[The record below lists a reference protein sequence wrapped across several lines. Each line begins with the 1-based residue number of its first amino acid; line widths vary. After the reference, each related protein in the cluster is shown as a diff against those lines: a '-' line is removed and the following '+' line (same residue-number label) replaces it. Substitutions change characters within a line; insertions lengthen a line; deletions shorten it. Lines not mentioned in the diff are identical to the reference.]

1 MAFYNVNLKP
11 VVESAVQDPDNTGVD
26 LDQVE
31 KDIAGPDGIEAHRDD
46 VEAAEEGLVGDP
58 LEEAYHIM
66 YEAEY
71 NYNQIMRA
79 IGMQEISEA
88 AMGRELVLEAAD
100 IKGFFAKVKEF
111 FVTMF
116 KRITETVKKVLAK
129 LDFQAKADKKFVA
142 ENRKKIEAGAKL
154 GKWEFEGYTFEEL
167 GLSKMIDNGTADA
180 AKDVFAY
187 LDKVA
192 AAEDSESASE
202 IAAKLFDK
210 AAGDNR
216 TEIEIAIEGL
226 TGYKC
231 ENLSELAKKLVEV
244 LRGDKKKI
252 TDTGMGKEVCDIL
265 AGDRETAKIREQ
277 YKNIKAAFA
286 HDMKVIAD
294 MESKVAKE
302 DKYASLKLRVCSEGI
317 KLIKAE
323 KNVMNT
329 VYGVHMKL
337 ARAKRAQ
344 ARTMAHFF
352 LDTYEKTVKKPEVQH
367 NSADLTGGIFSGIKM
382 I

>member
-31 KDIAGPDGIEAHRDD
+31 KDIVGPDGIEAHRDD
-46 VEAAEEGLVGDP
+46 VEAAEEGLAGDP
-58 LEEAYHIM
+58 LEEAYNIM

-71 NYNQIMRA
+71 NYNQIMRC

-116 KRITETVKKVLAK
+116 KRITETVKTVLAK
-129 LDFQAKADKKFVA
+129 LDFQAKADKKFVT
-142 ENRKKIEAGAKL
+142 ENRKKIEFGASK

-167 GLSKMIDNGTADA
+167 GISKMIDNANTEA
-180 AKDVFAY
+180 AKAAFDQ
-187 LDKVA
+187 LDKLSA
-192 AAEDSESASE
+192 APDSEAASE
-202 IAAKLFDK
+202 IVAKMLDKSGNESDLELAIKGITGFDC
-210 AAGDNR
+210 D
-216 TEIEIAIEGL
+216 
-226 TGYKC
+226 
-231 ENLSELAKKLVEV
+231 NLSDLAKKLIEK
-244 LRGDKKKI
+244 LRGEKKKI
-252 TDTGMGKEVCDIL
+252 TDGGMGKEVCDIL

-277 YKNIKAAFA
+277 YKNVKASFA
-286 HDMKVIAD
+286 HDMKVLAD
-294 MESKVAKE
+294 MESKVAKDE
-302 DKYASLKLRVCSEGI
+302 KYATLKLRVCSDAV
-317 KLIKAE
+317 KTIKAE

-352 LDTYEKTVKKPEVQH
+352 LNTYEKTVKNPEVQH
-367 NSADLTGGIFSGIKM
+367 NSAGIFGSLKM

>member
-31 KDIAGPDGIEAHRDD
+31 KDIAGPDGIEAHRDE
-46 VEAAEEGLVGDP
+46 VEAAEEGLIGDP
-58 LEEAYHIM
+58 LEEAYNIM

-71 NYNQIMRA
+71 NYNQIMRC

-116 KRITETVKKVLAK
+116 KRITETVKTVLAK
-129 LDFQAKADKKFVA
+129 LDFQAKADKKFVT
-142 ENRKKIEAGAKL
+142 ENRKKIEFGASK

-167 GLSKMIDNGTADA
+167 GISKMIDNGNTEA
-180 AKDVFAY
+180 AKAAFDQ
-187 LDKVA
+187 LDKLA
-192 AAEDSESASE
+192 AAPDSETASE
-202 IAAKLFDK
+202 IVAKMLDKSGNESDLELAIKGITGFDC
-210 AAGDNR
+210 D
-216 TEIEIAIEGL
+216 
-226 TGYKC
+226 
-231 ENLSELAKKLVEV
+231 NLSDLAKKLIEK
-244 LRGDKKKI
+244 LRGEKKKI
-252 TDTGMGKEVCDIL
+252 TDGDMGKEVCDIL

-277 YKNIKAAFA
+277 YKNVKASFA
-286 HDMKVIAD
+286 HDMKVISE
-294 MESKVAKE
+294 MEAKVAKDE
-302 DKYASLKLRVCSEGI
+302 KYATLKLRVCSDAV
-317 KLIKAE
+317 KTIKAE

-344 ARTMAHFF
+344 ARAMAHFF
-352 LDTYEKTVKKPEVQH
+352 LNTYEKTVKKPEVQH
-367 NSADLTGGIFSGIKM
+367 NSAGIFGSLKM